1 MESFLFSLGAWD
13 GDTLNSFKQE
23 DRRSDCVLEK
33 SHSDQN
39 ITRHQ
44 SDRGEI

>member
-13 GDTLNSFKQE
+13 GDILNSFKQE
-23 DRRSDCVLEK
+23 DRSDCVLEK

-44 SDRGEI
+44 SDRGEM